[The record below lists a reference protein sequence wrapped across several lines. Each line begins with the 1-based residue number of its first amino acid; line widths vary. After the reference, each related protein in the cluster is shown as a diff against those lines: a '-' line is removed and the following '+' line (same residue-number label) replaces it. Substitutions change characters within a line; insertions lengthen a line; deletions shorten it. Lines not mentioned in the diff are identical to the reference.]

1 MTDNEILTKY
11 HEQLDLEIKTNAF
24 NNEIEAIRFTAGY
37 VTALCNF
44 KIITINNYKLI
55 SEIYD
60 ICKQAF
66 TNVRIVII
74 DKTKE
79 GE

>member
-1 MTDNEILTKY
+1 MTDNEILQKY
-11 HEQLDLEIKTNAF
+11 HEQIDLEIKTNAF
-24 NNEIEAIRFTAGY
+24 NNEIEALRFTAGY

-44 KIITINNYKLI
+44 GFITINNYKLI
-55 SEIYD
+55 SAIYD